1 MSASSSHTQASSS
14 AASASSDK
22 AQAARMAHYD
32 LARYSHHSTLLYA
45 VPPSSIGCLDLLVG
59 LYGWV
64 GGLLG
69 ESLGRQHDT
78 SGVKGG
84 SLTTSATPAT
94 KYHEL
99 APLETLSCSFPAQS
113 TDTFKS
119 SLAESLACLGQVR
132 SDLLQG
138 WAIRNQQTSVLENE
152 STRTQ
157 NELDASAADS
167 FLGRRDQPT
176 MTISSRGI
184 EHKKGTRM
192 HKVHRSVGGRLRE
205 FLTHGGSAPNLAGI
219 ASGDKSS
226 GASLDGLDSRGD
238 IGTIMTRL
246 TTMPRAG
253 VSEDSDPSVIAMPC
267 PPIDGNNIHQTF
279 TPPLPLGTPTPRPTL
294 PFRHSIHVPREPFL
308 PHPFLTPPDSSLAP
322 AKYGG
327 VGDFD
332 GSGDEDGLREEV
344 GRKKEGVL
352 WGAGVWEGLTKPSG
366 KGKWES
372 KLST

>member
-1 MSASSSHTQASSS
+1 
-14 AASASSDK
+14 
-22 AQAARMAHYD
+22 MAHYD

-69 ESLGRQHDT
+69 ESLGRQHGDLA
-78 SGVKGG
+78 VKRG
-84 SLTTSATPAT
+84 SLTTSPTPAT

-99 APLETLSCSFPAQS
+99 APLEPLSSSLPTQSVGTL
-113 TDTFKS
+113 KL

-138 WAIRNQQTSVLENE
+138 WALRNQQTSVLENE
-152 STRTQ
+152 SIRRQ
-157 NELDASAADS
+157 DELDGACNES
-167 FLGRRDQPT
+167 FLGQKDL
-176 MTISSRGI
+176 TISSRGI
-184 EHKKGTRM
+184 EHKKAIKN
-192 HKVHRSVGGRLRE
+192 HKFHRSVGGRLRGL
-205 FLTHGGSAPNLAGI
+205 LTSGGSAPSLAGI

-226 GASLDGLDSRGD
+226 RASLDGVDNRGD
-238 IGTIMTRL
+238 IGTILARL
-246 TTMPRAG
+246 ATMPRAR
-253 VSEDSDPSVIAMPC
+253 VSEEIDTSITPMPGS
-267 PPIDGNNIHQTF
+267 PIDGDHTPQTS
-279 TPPLPLGTPTPRPTL
+279 PLPSPLPLNISTSRPTL

-308 PHPFLTPPDSSLAP
+308 PQPFLIPPDPPSVP
-322 AKYGG
+322 TKYGG
-327 VGDFD
+327 VGGLN

-352 WGAGVWEGLTKPSG
+352 WGAGSWEGLTKPGG

-372 KLST
+372 EPSS